1 MEDLAT
7 LVAANEEAAA
17 AIASAYEV
25 LLGGVPNVAGFTFVI
40 NSAIASGI
48 ADFNQEN
55 IFINVVNS
63 LVQGN
68 SEATAAFNALI
79 AGQATLTDKVVA
91 MYEALVPL
99 SEQTPEGIA
108 FLTRPDALQ
117 FYKDAVAERG
127 IAGPNGDAIVAL
139 SAVLNVLYSEDI
151 GIGDSVNDLL
161 SAIADGSAQ
170 LPLSGDDFTPIEI
183 ADGTNYDGDDAGP
196 ATILTQGTDVF
207 NGSVNDDLVQA
218 PVEQTALLPI
228 QTLNNTDQLNGGGGR
243 DTLQAQLVNFF
254 TVPAKL
260 ESIEVLTL
268 DGAPG
273 FVVPSVTLDVVN
285 ADSLDEINFR
295 APTSDITV
303 NNVRTTL
310 TSVSITDDVFGNDF
324 TINHTG
330 TGAAG
335 DADALELTIRN
346 LQDGFGGDTDFN
358 TFGYEI
364 YNLVSNGPV
373 GGMTFTNDLELN
385 DAAAEEIYVSG
396 NASLQIDGSS
406 LNISHL
412 NIFDA
417 RELVGN
423 DPAGDP
429 IFVDAEFVGTGEVDV
444 QGSEGGDE
452 FEFDVGDGSII
463 SVAGNGGDDYMEFA
477 SGATATATG
486 GEGNDIF
493 EFWANGMNEASF
505 DADDSVD
512 GGAGDEDQLW
522 IVTNNGEVLVDGV
535 GSNIVDVERIV
546 HLTTLFGDADSDISL
561 DASRSGSALELEFAG
576 DYDNFDIVVTNLT
589 NSHTVILSGIDV
601 TDVTL
606 DQAVDGVLDNLHH
619 EFVDGADIG
628 DDLIVGAD
636 IEALDIVVGATVAG
650 NPSEIRDADQTDTDL
665 RITGEGDLTI
675 GIDSA
680 YDHLDGLV
688 DASMFTGDLTIHLGS
703 GDQSVI
709 GGSGDDLF
717 VLETSGYLLL
727 ANLPDVIDLSVG
739 GSDTVQFTS
748 TIGNNAGFPTENLF
762 ENALDGTNYH
772 RVVGFDIADDDLE
785 ILVGGGGIQLDNTAT
800 GASVNNTQDVAI
812 LDYVSGT
819 NIDADG
825 LVNYNFIKFTTAVP
839 AAGGNAE
846 AAFDAAIG
854 LGVIQ
859 VQDNAEF
866 LASLYD
872 SSRGEMV
879 LFTVDSGGDTA
890 INTGDDIDVIG
901 TVAMT
906 YDDYLAFNGSNI
918 SFV

>member
-1 MEDLAT
+1 M
-7 LVAANEEAAA
+7 
-17 AIASAYEV
+17 
-25 LLGGVPNVAGFTFVI
+25 
-40 NSAIASGI
+40 
-48 ADFNQEN
+48 
-55 IFINVVNS
+55 
-63 LVQGN
+63 
-68 SEATAAFNALI
+68 
-79 AGQATLTDKVVA
+79 
-91 MYEALVPL
+91 
-99 SEQTPEGIA
+99 
-108 FLTRPDALQ
+108 
-117 FYKDAVAERG
+117 
-127 IAGPNGDAIVAL
+127 
-139 SAVLNVLYSEDI
+139 
-151 GIGDSVNDLL
+151 
-161 SAIADGSAQ
+161 
-170 LPLSGDDFTPIEI
+170 
-183 ADGTNYDGDDAGP
+183 
-196 ATILTQGTDVF
+196 
-207 NGSVNDDLVQA
+207 
-218 PVEQTALLPI
+218 
-228 QTLNNTDQLNGGGGR
+228 NGGGGR

-772 RVVGFDIADDDLE
+772 RVVGFDIA
-785 ILVGGGGIQLDNTAT
+785 
-800 GASVNNTQDVAI
+800 
-812 LDYVSGT
+812 
-819 NIDADG
+819 
-825 LVNYNFIKFTTAVP
+825 
-839 AAGGNAE
+839 
-846 AAFDAAIG
+846 
-854 LGVIQ
+854 
-859 VQDNAEF
+859 
-866 LASLYD
+866 
-872 SSRGEMV
+872 
-879 LFTVDSGGDTA
+879 
-890 INTGDDIDVIG
+890 
-901 TVAMT
+901 
-906 YDDYLAFNGSNI
+906 
-918 SFV
+918 